1 MAKTYDDYL
10 KSPEFEKAT
19 LMVQQGKHGN
29 GAKAAY
35 IVLSVMNL
43 DKHENDPDLY
53 PHINDRKLA
62 EMLGMPNPEGG
73 GKSAVWNQRECLKRE
88 RWGIEKVVEKV
99 DPSNKVKI
107 IGSGSESVYLYY
119 FPAYKLNSIYYIK
132 YVDDSHKTPIYA
144 CNIGKT
150 IGDVKARVS
159 DQIGQQLPEK
169 AKIALIIR
177 TDDCDSL
184 ETEIHDE
191 LKRRGCWLDPKS
203 GADVIGTE
211 WFLTNPTQVEGIFK
225 SIDEKRKKE
234 EAEKLEQAKQLL
246 NTLGINDPS
255 ETQLDTI
262 LEMLHSTK
270 NSNE

>member
-10 KSPEFEKAT
+10 ESPEFKKAR
-19 LMVQQGKHGN
+19 LMVQEGKHGN
-29 GAKAAY
+29 KTKAAC
-35 IVLSVMNL
+35 IALSVMNL
-43 DKHENDPDLY
+43 DKHEDNPDLY
-53 PHINDRKLA
+53 PHISDRKLA
-62 EMLGMPNPEGG
+62 AMLGMNNEA
-73 GKSAVWNQRECLKRE
+73 GKRPISDQRQRLKQE
-88 RWGIEKVVEKV
+88 RGRIEKVVKNV
-99 DPSNKVKI
+99 DTSEVRV

-132 YVDDSHKTPIYA
+132 YVDDSHETPIYA

-234 EAEKLEQAKQLL
+234 EAEKLEQVKQLL

-255 ETQLDTI
+255 ETQVDTI
-262 LEMLHSTK
+262 LEMLHNTK
-270 NSNE
+270 NSND